1 MIQWWLKPTQQRNYP
16 NLNRMALDLLSIPAM
31 STKPKRV
38 FSSVQENISDRRNQ
52 AQMDLI
58 EALELLK
65 AWIKL
70 RD

>member
-1 MIQWWLKPTQQRNYP
+1 
-16 NLNRMALDLLSIPAM
+16 MALDLLLIPAM
-31 STKPKRV
+31 STEPERV

-65 AWIKL
+65 SWMKL
-70 RD
+70 RDWTRKAGK